1 MQLELREMI
10 RELVREELGTATKNQ
25 TEVVNPWAAYPIF
38 LASKHVADA
47 CQIANSTAVEL
58 MIQSGLVLSSSK
70 SGKSKRVPRDSF
82 FEWYLKRLVQQTG

>member
-1 MQLELREMI
+1 MSWDLKEMI
-10 RELVREELGTATKNQ
+10 REIVREELGKSDKTH
-25 TEVVNPWAAYPIF
+25 TETSNPFEAYPLF
-38 LASKHVADA
+38 LASKHIADA

-82 FEWYLKRLVQQTG
+82 FQWYLTRLVKQTG

>member
-1 MQLELREMI
+1 MSWDLKEMI
-10 RELVREELGTATKNQ
+10 REVVREELGLVNNAPA
-25 TEVVNPWAAYPIF
+25 EEVNPFAAYPLF

-70 SGKSKRVPRDSF
+70 SGKSKRVPRDKF
-82 FEWYLKRLVQQTG
+82 FQWFLERSVQRTG